1 MNGRIITRPGTESP
15 RLKFPRIGKIKIGMK
30 NAKGFPQSVDYFIAT
45 GKYAGLFT
53 QAYGEKPQ
61 TIQIVF
67 PDDDPAT
74 VCNEIYTYRDNSGAL
89 LARGDGSI
97 FEVWNGKQYVK
108 YNIEQYPDIM
118 ERITRNN
125 PTKKGAENWE
135 IELTLRFIIPK
146 IRGVVGVWE
155 LVTKGRASSIQNIK
169 NSFDSVQVI
178 RGSVT
183 QTVFDLSVQFAKS
196 NKPGV
201 NSRYPVINIVANDN
215 RIEEIKQMLQP
226 QTKINLLIQG

>member
-1 MNGRIITRPGTESP
+1 MNGRIVARPGAESP

-30 NAKGFPQSVDYFIAT
+30 NARGFPQSVDYFIAT
-45 GKYAGLFT
+45 GKYAGLFA
-53 QAYGEKPQ
+53 QAYGDKPQ

-67 PDDDPAT
+67 PDDDPET

-108 YNIEQYPDIM
+108 YNVEQYPDIM

-169 NSFDSVQVI
+169 NSFDSVQII

-226 QTKINLLIQG
+226 QTKINLLIKG

>member
-1 MNGRIITRPGTESP
+1 MNGRIITRPGPESP

-45 GKYAGLFT
+45 GKYAGLFA
-53 QAYGEKPQ
+53 QAYGDKPQ

-67 PDDDPAT
+67 PDDDPET

-108 YNIEQYPDIM
+108 YNVEQYPDIM

-169 NSFDSVQVI
+169 NSIDSVQII

-226 QTKINLLIQG
+226 QTKINLLIKG

>member
-53 QAYGEKPQ
+53 QAYGDKPQ

-67 PDDDPAT
+67 PDDDPET

-108 YNIEQYPDIM
+108 YNVEQYPDIM

-169 NSFDSVQVI
+169 NSFDSVQII

-226 QTKINLLIQG
+226 QTKINLLIKG

>member
-1 MNGRIITRPGTESP
+1 
-15 RLKFPRIGKIKIGMK
+15 MK

-53 QAYGEKPQ
+53 QAYGDKPQ

-67 PDDDPAT
+67 PDDDPET

-108 YNIEQYPDIM
+108 YNVEQYPDIM

-169 NSFDSVQVI
+169 NSFDSVQII

-226 QTKINLLIQG
+226 QTKINLLIKG